1 MKPRKKIV
9 EKGKIEEKLSI
20 YKLLTVLRDNIDES
34 EEVTDAEKEE
44 LKKSINS
51 ILEIFDRV
59 ERRRQQPP
67 IE

>member
-34 EEVTDAEKEE
+34 EEVTDEEKEE

-51 ILEIFDRV
+51 ILRIFDRV
-59 ERRRQQPP
+59 ERRRSQPP

>member
-34 EEVTDAEKEE
+34 EEVTDEEKEKI
-44 LKKSINS
+44 KKSINS

>member
-1 MKPRKKIV
+1 VKPRKKIV

-34 EEVTDAEKEE
+34 EEVTDEEKEE
-44 LKKSINS
+44 FKKSINS
-51 ILEIFDRV
+51 ILKIFDRV
-59 ERRRQQPP
+59 ERRRSQPP

>member
-59 ERRRQQPP
+59 ERRRSQPP
-67 IE
+67 VE

>member
-20 YKLLTVLRDNIDES
+20 YKLLTVLRDNLDES
-34 EEVTDAEKEE
+34 EEVTDEEKEE

-59 ERRRQQPP
+59 ERRRSQPP
-67 IE
+67 VE

>member
-1 MKPRKKIV
+1 VKPRKKIV

>member
-34 EEVTDAEKEE
+34 EEVTDEEKEKI
-44 LKKSINS
+44 KKSINA